1 MINDVNKMLIGSNNS
16 LTYLRPSSWWS
27 RVFKWFGECQSST
40 YIQQYEYCG
49 VRLFDLRLYAD
60 EHCHIIV
67 RNRNFRYSIFSL
79 YEILSY
85 FNKKGDVTVR
95 ISFEATL
102 FDLINDS
109 EYSRIEEKFV
119 QICKIIESIYPNI
132 NYFGGYRSYDNKVLY
147 KFRYEAENGAPNI
160 IDITVNSWLYRKL
173 PILSSIRN
181 RYHIK
186 KYEKE
191 DGFLLLN
198 FVDRR

>member
-1 MINDVNKMLIGSNNS
+1 MINGVNKMLIGSNNS

-147 KFRYEAENGAPNI
+147 KFRHEAENGAPNI

-181 RYHIK
+181 RYYIK

>member
-1 MINDVNKMLIGSNNS
+1 MINSVNKMLIGSNNS

-102 FDLINDS
+102 SDLINDS

-147 KFRYEAENGAPNI
+147 KFRHEAENGAPNI

-181 RYHIK
+181 RYYIK

-198 FVDRR
+198 FVNRR

>member
-1 MINDVNKMLIGSNNS
+1 MINGVNKMLIGSNNS

-147 KFRYEAENGAPNI
+147 KFRHEAENGAPNI